1 MTLTIVKAELDPIA
15 TSASHDVFR
24 LTFVLDNKF
33 SVPVSIRVGSE
44 TLRAT
49 AVRADG
55 AEMGTGDVPLS
66 EIYEEVPPGRKT
78 FAMEGSDYVMT
89 QQTSGSSIAS
99 FKLSGSAWLDTNTW
113 DIENS
118 MSCDY
123 KGLSFGKPLQGYWAS
138 S

>member
-1 MTLTIVKAELDPIA
+1 
-15 TSASHDVFR
+15 
-24 LTFVLDNKF
+24 
-33 SVPVSIRVGSE
+33 
-44 TLRAT
+44 
-49 AVRADG
+49 
-55 AEMGTGDVPLS
+55 
-66 EIYEEVPPGRKT
+66 
-78 FAMEGSDYVMT
+78 MEGSDYVMT